1 MNIKFMILFALACL
15 LAACGPLTPVPV
27 ETVDWMGMQ
36 LVAADWQMK
45 EVPGAVYQSAVLTH
59 NIIAGCTAHFV
70 NSDPVFTGGYEADWD
85 ASTIEKFNNAPLE
98 IVLVRVTDVQGN
110 PRDVFFDVYD
120 LSGISGYE
128 RMRLSYVVVDLGD
141 SPSQCIDAVR
151 SVLFTIDPAK
161 FPDLPVAQG

>member
-1 MNIKFMILFALACL
+1 MNIKFITMLVLVCL
-15 LAACGPLTPVPV
+15 LAGCGPLTPVPV
-27 ETVDWMGMQ
+27 ETVEWMGMQ
-36 LVAADWQMK
+36 LVEADWQMK
-45 EVPGAVYQSAVLTH
+45 EFPGAVYQPAVLTH
-59 NIIAGCTAHFV
+59 NKFAGCKAHFV

-85 ASTIEKFNNAPLE
+85 ASTTQKFNDAPLE
-98 IVLVRVTDVQGN
+98 IVLVNVQDKQGN
-110 PRDVFFDVYD
+110 PRDTFFDVYD

-128 RMRLSYVVVDLGD
+128 RMRLSYVVIDLGD